1 MLYIAADTFVGR
13 MVDARGGE
21 QASSGKVP
29 WLSAEIQAIGI
40 TLGSRRHL
48 AAAALLKTGACL
60 SG

>member
-29 WLSAEIQAIGI
+29 WLSAEIQAMGI
-40 TLGSRRHL
+40 TSEAVGILPRPR
-48 AAAALLKTGACL
+48 C
-60 SG
+60 